1 MTFAKDRKSP
11 PSGGKGNYEYSWSN
25 IFTVFDF
32 LRSIDMRPIVE
43 VSFMPELLAEYTNK
57 TVFHYKGILSPPK
70 RFPAEAFPRRSV
82 SPPKRFA
89 DWRDFMTSFGTAL
102 IERYGL
108 EEVKQWYFEVWNE
121 PNCCGA
127 CSQN

>member
-70 RFPAEAFPRRSV
+70 RFPAEAFRGLARLHDLVRHGADRTLRPGGGEAVVLRGVERTELLRCV
-82 SPPKRFA
+82 LPKLMHFH
-89 DWRDFMTSFGTAL
+89 
-102 IERYGL
+102 
-108 EEVKQWYFEVWNE
+108 
-121 PNCCGA
+121 GA
-127 CSQN
+127 AKL